1 MIKTAT
7 IADLA
12 RTEAAAREFYASSH
26 AFGDFHLSRFV
37 DVWKE
42 LIGSGA
48 GVIFSYERDGRIEGA
63 IGGLVHR
70 DIYSDALIA
79 EEFFWFIRREH
90 RGAGVLLYRR
100 FEQWARERGACQIQM
115 VHLLDLMPGKVARFY
130 LREGFMP
137 IETRYAK
144 ALAAVPAR
152 KDAAA

>member
-1 MIKTAT
+1 MIRTAT

-12 RTEAAAREFYASSH
+12 RTEAAAREFYASSR
-26 AFGDFHLSRFV
+26 AFGDFSLARFC

-42 LIGSGA
+42 LIGAGA
-48 GVIFSYERDGRIEGA
+48 GVIFSYEHDGAIVGA

-70 DIYSDALIA
+70 DLYGEALIA
-79 EEFFWFIRREH
+79 EEFFWFIRAAH
-90 RGAGVLLYRR
+90 RGAGVKLYRR
-100 FEQWARERGACQIQM
+100 FEQWARERGARQIQM

-144 ALAAVPAR
+144 ALAR
-152 KDAAA
+152 KDAAAA